1 MVAEESQLCQPEL
14 SILWLSFDRIPEIFI
29 MKQQFRLL
37 LFNEL
42 VVGENKTMQNA
53 IRETRKM

>member
-1 MVAEESQLCQPEL
+1 
-14 SILWLSFDRIPEIFI
+14 

-37 LFNEL
+37 FEEKFNEL
-42 VVGENKTMQNA
+42 VVGENKTIQNA